1 MSRGLFV
8 NNYGMRCISS
18 TATKQ
23 YTAFVR
29 VVVLNARL
37 FKLLNNWW
45 TSSKNRK
52 RALATGLNGRH
63 VVDEVHLRLLVL
75 DNLSSTAGRSTYF
88 ETSY

>member
-1 MSRGLFV
+1 MVCGVFHRRPPSSILLS
-8 NNYGMRCISS
+8 YG
-18 TATKQ
+18 
-23 YTAFVR
+23 
-29 VVVLNARL
+29 VVVLNVRL

-52 RALATGLNGRH
+52 RALATDWNGRH

-75 DNLSSTAGRSTYF
+75 DDSSSTAGRSTHF